1 MKNHYLETINSIT
14 PYHILNP
21 TKNYKLNDL
30 MLNNKNYLSNNL
42 SQLGYQIMNPQ
53 YISYHL
59 EPIYSSF
66 STFDISKSYSYN
78 NIPRMEI
85 GKPIDRYINQ
95 INQEYRYKYEDSN
108 SSINRYRNKP
118 ISEISYHNSDTQ
130 LILDAIKKLQ
140 HSEYKNSNNETL
152 TNNITKNK
160 NPNNYKYK
168 YKNKEY
174 KTNDNT
180 EDKNS
185 PLIKPEIVTPFIRY
199 KKDLNKERKETET
212 RLNLRAKESIR
223 NIRKRILL
231 QSRKKRNWFGLF
243 KQFINLYIFFS
254 SVKKYSCISS
264 RSRNNEIYI
273 RTNHIVNDIAIL
285 KDWIISMQDSFFDK
299 FKNYKEFNSRL
310 NLKTQGEKKQILK
323 KNILNIIKLFIDNL
337 NSNLEEIPE
346 NVQSV
351 LNEYIRNVCYFPK
364 KYLSKFQINRLDFN
378 FYGGTKN
385 LTICQYAM
393 ILSFLIIN
401 GVCVQQILLH
411 MRDVFDEFS
420 ECDNIE
426 GAIKN
431 IGSILHYLVKDIFKE
446 KQKKINDLIAL
457 FNYYRNYHLYNEQI
471 EKLKNKV
478 GKKINIEENDN
489 DDEYIQLLLPYKD
502 VKEFFDENNKCVDE
516 FKNDMFNWSVEL
528 AKNLKNNFSEN
539 EYISTNKGKGRKIKS
554 SLYS

>member
-212 RLNLRAKESIR
+212 SLNLRAKESIR

-273 RTNHIVNDIAIL
+273 RTKHIVNDIAIL

-299 FKNYKEFNSRL
+299 FKN
-310 NLKTQGEKKQILK
+310 
-323 KNILNIIKLFIDNL
+323 
-337 NSNLEEIPE
+337 
-346 NVQSV
+346 
-351 LNEYIRNVCYFPK
+351 
-364 KYLSKFQINRLDFN
+364 
-378 FYGGTKN
+378 
-385 LTICQYAM
+385 
-393 ILSFLIIN
+393 
-401 GVCVQQILLH
+401 
-411 MRDVFDEFS
+411 
-420 ECDNIE
+420 
-426 GAIKN
+426 
-431 IGSILHYLVKDIFKE
+431 
-446 KQKKINDLIAL
+446 
-457 FNYYRNYHLYNEQI
+457 
-471 EKLKNKV
+471 
-478 GKKINIEENDN
+478 
-489 DDEYIQLLLPYKD
+489 
-502 VKEFFDENNKCVDE
+502 
-516 FKNDMFNWSVEL
+516 
-528 AKNLKNNFSEN
+528 
-539 EYISTNKGKGRKIKS
+539 
-554 SLYS
+554 